1 MSVYNWH
8 PNDRKNLDAW
18 AHQGRESAGRCESC
32 SMPLYNKVYKIFF
45 FPSVKAEW
53 DGCTTVPE
61 RKGNRAEC
69 KAGSPE
75 RGLL

>member
-1 MSVYNWH
+1 MAVYNWH

-18 AHQGRESAGRCESC
+18 AHQGRESAGRCENRL
-32 SMPLYNKVYKIFF
+32 MPLYNKVYNLFF
-45 FPSVKAEW
+45 FLSVKAG
-53 DGCTTVPE
+53 DGRMTAPE